1 LNRRLT
7 PANGYKSQIKI
18 QTKDIREFTKS
29 AMLKDW
35 IEPAGVIYAVERG
48 NPNNKSVVFGSS
60 ALRAIR
66 DNVIP
71 KQTIAVVGVEIDFKS
86 DELEKLIAAVQGVK
100 GCYEYS
106 DQLPG
111 DKR

>member
-1 LNRRLT
+1 MNWRLK
-7 PANGYKSQIKI
+7 PANSYKSQMKI
-18 QTKDIREFTKS
+18 PTKDIREFAKL

-66 DNVIP
+66 DNVIS

-86 DELEKLIAAVQGVK
+86 EELEKLIAAVEGVK
-100 GCYEYS
+100 GGHEYN
-106 DQLPG
+106 DQFPG